1 MHRLI
6 KTTCFALVCMVFVP
20 FYAYAQSAQI
30 IYKHVD
36 ENGRV
41 TYSNSPIKGAERM
54 DLQPITV
61 LPSTLPAS
69 STASGN
75 VAVARVT
82 TVPRTPKTVAVA
94 AMNVAHTMAAKPA
107 EASLPAKDAIETSAS
122 ANASLA
128 MTAPTAATEPANVL
142 ATPTQA
148 RQAELQRRSLQNSL
162 LAEQE
167 SLANAKAGLADE
179 SRKSDSIRALRA
191 SFSAAPDK
199 SGIKKLI
206 TTEQRE
212 QVEHHFERIRDLQDE
227 ITMHEKNV
235 VGLRSQ
241 LRAEPAA
248 GVVAVQ

>member
-1 MHRLI
+1 MRRLI
-6 KTTCFALVCMVFVP
+6 KTTSAALVCLAFAPLCVH
-20 FYAYAQSAQI
+20 AQSAQT

-41 TYSNSPIKGAERM
+41 TYSNSPIKGAERV

-61 LPSTLPAS
+61 LPSAS
-69 STASGN
+69 SVPSTASAN

-82 TVPRTPKTVAVA
+82 TLPRAAKAITVAT
-94 AMNVAHTMAAKPA
+94 MNVAHTVAAKPV
-107 EASLPAKDAIETSAS
+107 EAPLSTKDAIETSAS

-128 MTAPTAATEPANVL
+128 MTAPTAAAEPANVL

-148 RQAELQRRSLQNSL
+148 RQAELQRRSVWNSL

-167 SLANAKAGLADE
+167 SLANAKAGLAEE

-206 TTEQRE
+206 TPEQRE

-235 VGLRSQ
+235 AGLRSQ

>member
-6 KTTCFALVCMVFVP
+6 KTTCATLLCLVFAPLCVH
-20 FYAYAQSAQI
+20 AQSTQA

-41 TYSNSPIKGAERM
+41 TYSNSPIKGAERV

-61 LPSTLPAS
+61 LPSAS
-69 STASGN
+69 SAPSTPGAN
-75 VAVARVT
+75 IAVARVT
-82 TVPRTPKTVAVA
+82 TVPRAAKAVTVAT
-94 AMNVAHTMAAKPA
+94 MNVARNMAQPA
-107 EASLPAKDAIETSAS
+107 EAPLAAKDSSETPSS
-122 ANASLA
+122 TNASLA
-128 MTAPTAATEPANVL
+128 TTAPTVAAEPTNVL
-142 ATPTQA
+142 ATPAQA
-148 RQAELQRRSLQNSL
+148 HQAELQRRSLQNSL

-167 SLANAKAGLADE
+167 SLANAKAGLAE
-179 SRKSDSIRALRA
+179 EARKSDSIRALRA

-206 TTEQRE
+206 TPEQRE

-235 VGLRSQ
+235 ANLRSQ